1 MERGLATILAAEVV
15 GISRLIELDDSGT
28 LDAFKA
34 PRENPLIP
42 MAFMPRNR
50 IGPPPRSFAADAH
63 DCIMVRVSTDPTEYK
78 VVARASAP
86 AAELPSDCSDTEKGP
101 ANPT

>member
-1 MERGLATILAAEVV
+1 MSARAYTLPRHARSHARAGLTIRG
-15 GISRLIELDDSGT
+15 GG
-28 LDAFKA
+28 
-34 PRENPLIP
+34 NPLIP

-50 IGPPPRSFAADAH
+50 LGPPPRSFAADAH

-86 AAELPSDCSDTEKGP
+86 AAELPSDRPDTEKGP